1 MINNTRNI
9 YVPMVCEE
17 SSRRITSQEGTI
29 KEQGRTDQHF
39 PIAMH

>member
-1 MINNTRNI
+1 MFQWYVRNPPGRIN
-9 YVPMVCEE
+9 
-17 SSRRITSQEGTI
+17 SQEGTI